1 MPVRFRLRAPLNS
14 LGKKEV
20 KITIVGAGYVGL
32 VTAAGFAEM
41 GNTVLCVESDPAKV
55 RMLESG
61 IVPIH
66 EPGLDTLLESNAKS
80 GRLSFQT
87 SLADAAAQS
96 ELFFIAVG
104 TPPTDDGSP
113 DMSYVYGVAKE
124 IGQLIE
130 RYSIVV
136 TKSTVP
142 VGTADRIRG
151 IIQAELEVRGVAVEY
166 DVVSN
171 PEFLKEGAAIQDFM
185 QPERI
190 VIGCDGER
198 PQQVLRKLYAPFM
211 RTHERILIMRPREA
225 EMTKYASNA
234 LLATKISF
242 MNEIAELCDEL
253 DVDVERVRAGVG
265 ADSRIGHSFLY
276 AGCGY
281 GGSCFPKDIKALI
294 HTAKGVKADAG
305 ILEAVEHRNARQK
318 RRLYDKVVGRYG
330 SDLKGR
336 TFAMWG
342 LAFKPNTDDVREA
355 SSLTLIELLVEAGAK
370 VRAYD
375 PIAAENI
382 RKAILPEWI
391 EKRQVTFCAEQYE
404 ALDGA
409 DALLLVTE
417 WKQFR
422 NPDFERMKR
431 TLRAPMIF
439 DGRNQYVPH
448 DIVAL
453 GFEYYGIG
461 RGGVSQARA
470 Q

>member
-1 MPVRFRLRAPLNS
+1 
-14 LGKKEV
+14 V

-41 GNTVLCVESDPAKV
+41 GNNVLCVESDPAKI

-66 EPGLDTLLESNAKS
+66 EPGLEPLLNSNVKA
-80 GRLSFQT
+80 GRLSFT
-87 SLADAAAQS
+87 GSLAEAAKDC

-104 TPPTDDGSP
+104 TPPSADGSP
-113 DMSYVYGVAKE
+113 DMSYVYGVAKQV
-124 IGQLIE
+124 GQTID
-130 RYSIVV
+130 RYSILI

-142 VGTADRIRG
+142 VGTADAVRKIVAG
-151 IIQAELEVRGVAVEY
+151 ELEKRGAKVDY

-171 PEFLKEGAAIQDFM
+171 PEFLKEGAAVKDFM
-185 QPERI
+185 TPERI
-190 VIGCDGER
+190 ILGCDSDRAETL
-198 PQQVLRKLYAPFM
+198 LRKLYAPFV
-211 RTHERILIMRPREA
+211 RSHDRILMMRPREA

-242 MNEIAELCDEL
+242 MNEIAEFCDRL
-253 DVDVERVRAGVG
+253 DVDVEKVRAGVG

-294 HTAKGVKADAG
+294 HTAKGISADAW
-305 ILEAVEHRNARQK
+305 ILEAVEQRNERQK
-318 RRLYDKVVGRYG
+318 RRLFDKVVSRFGP
-330 SDLKGR
+330 DLKKL

-342 LAFKPNTDDVREA
+342 LAFKPDTDDVREA
-355 SSLTLIELLVEAGAK
+355 SSLTLIDLLLKAGAK
-370 VRAYD
+370 VRAFD
-375 PIAAENI
+375 PIAIDNV
-382 RKAILPEWI
+382 RKLVPASAIESNQLS
-391 EKRQVTFCAEQYE
+391 FCADAYE

-422 NPDFERMKR
+422 NPDFELIKR
-431 TLRAPMIF
+431 KLKSPVIF
-439 DGRNQYVPH
+439 DGRNQYDPG
-448 DIVAL
+448 DVAEL

-461 RGGVSQARA
+461 RGRPSETHSTPSVSSD
-470 Q
+470 

>member
-1 MPVRFRLRAPLNS
+1 M
-14 LGKKEV
+14 

-41 GNTVLCVESDPAKV
+41 GNNVLCVESDPAKV
-55 RMLESG
+55 RMLEAG

-66 EPGLDTLLESNAKS
+66 EPGLEALLQSNVKA
-80 GRLSFQT
+80 GRLSFNT
-87 SLADAAAQS
+87 SLAEAAAQS

-104 TPPTDDGSP
+104 TPPSDDGSP
-113 DMSYVYGVAKE
+113 DMSYVYGVAGE
-124 IGQLIE
+124 IGRLIE
-130 RYSIVV
+130 RHSIIV

-151 IIQAELEVRGVAVEY
+151 ILSSELEKRGASVDF

-190 VIGCDGER
+190 VIGCESER
-198 PQQVLRKLYAPFM
+198 AEAVLRKLYAPFM
-211 RTHERILIMRPREA
+211 RTHQRILVMRPREA

-242 MNEIAELCDEL
+242 MNEIAEFCDAL
-253 DVDVERVRAGVG
+253 DVDVEKVRAGVG

-276 AGCGY
+276 PGCGY

-294 HTAKGVKADAG
+294 HTAKGIKADAG
-305 ILEAVEHRNARQK
+305 ILEAVEGRNALQK
-318 RRLYDKVVGRYG
+318 RRLFDKIVARYG
-330 SDLKGR
+330 ADLKGK

-342 LAFKPNTDDVREA
+342 LSFKPNTDDVREA
-355 SSLTLIELLVEAGAK
+355 SSLTMIELLVSAGAK

-375 PIAAENI
+375 PIAIENI
-382 RKAILPEWI
+382 RKCVSAEWI
-391 EKRQVTFCAEQYE
+391 ENRQLQFCDEQYE

-409 DALLLVTE
+409 DAMLLITE

-422 NPDFERMKR
+422 NPDFDRMKQK
-431 TLRAPMIF
+431 LRSPVIF
-439 DGRNQYVPH
+439 DGRNQYDPH
-448 DIVAL
+448 DVESL
-453 GFEYYGIG
+453 GYEYHGIG
-461 RGGVSQARA
+461 RGRARV
-470 Q
+470 QSVLR